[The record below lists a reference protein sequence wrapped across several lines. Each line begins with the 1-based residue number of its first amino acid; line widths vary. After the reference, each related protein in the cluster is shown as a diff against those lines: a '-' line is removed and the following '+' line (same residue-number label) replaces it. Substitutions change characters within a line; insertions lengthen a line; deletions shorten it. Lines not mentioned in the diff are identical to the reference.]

1 MAVRFYLSMSSSL
14 PIAASSNATEGE
26 VANYFFLSQTKLF
39 FQCWKP
45 IKSHGVL
52 EEKLLPSRAALI
64 LKEALYN

>member
-14 PIAASSNATEGE
+14 PISASSNATEGE
-26 VANYFFLSQTKLF
+26 VANYFFLSQTKLL

-45 IKSHGVL
+45 IKPQGVL